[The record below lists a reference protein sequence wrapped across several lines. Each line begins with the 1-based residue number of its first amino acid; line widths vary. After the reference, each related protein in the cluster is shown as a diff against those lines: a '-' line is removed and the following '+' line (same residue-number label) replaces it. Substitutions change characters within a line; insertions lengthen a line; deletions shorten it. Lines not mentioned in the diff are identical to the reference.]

1 MPSGRRDARQT
12 DEELESTDA
21 EERQA
26 IDSLIDDMGAQ
37 SFPAS
42 DPPAWGAVSSR
53 LEETKGTSARLASP
67 MSQTPLNPPSRLPR
81 S

>member
-1 MPSGRRDARQT
+1 MPSGRRDTGHNDA
-12 DEELESTDA
+12 DLESTDR
-21 EERQA
+21 EERQM

-53 LEETKGTSARLASP
+53 LEDANRTSVP
-67 MSQTPLNPPSRLPR
+67 VHLP
-81 S
+81 